1 MVFGISLFLKKQ
13 YWRYDM
19 KHLKFLKAF
28 LWVNMMVMV
37 LLIGGHLWL
46 SISHHN
52 LGNRQLNIHIFAI
65 LPVIFLGLSCVYFYQ
80 KLTVYIS
87 QEQLSKKGDRT
98 QFEES
103 QKLIHVLKSQR
114 HDFRN
119 QLQVIKVL
127 AQLNKT
133 PEIVQYI
140 QDCDIA
146 LEFTGAITSQIDN
159 PIISAMLL
167 IFSAQAKEKGIGF
180 NVDSDLDYSTFMV
193 PPAKITSILGN
204 IIQNAI
210 EALEKAEGPERAIQ
224 VTIWETAESY
234 YFLIWNN
241 GPVILR
247 NVWEKIFVPGFS
259 TKNSTGLGLSI
270 VKELISELDGKI
282 TVTSTQEFGTEFKIA
297 IPKANGPAK
306 HSSQ

>member
-1 MVFGISLFLKKQ
+1 
-13 YWRYDM
+13 M
-19 KHLKFLKAF
+19 KHLKCLKAF
-28 LWVNMMVMV
+28 LYADITAMLVLITV
-37 LLIGGHLWL
+37 LLLSLKYSYLENHQVFIHL
-46 SISHHN
+46 SVI
-52 LGNRQLNIHIFAI
+52 I
-65 LPVIFLGLSCVYFYQ
+65 LAIFLGLSSLYFYQ
-80 KLTVYIS
+80 RLMVFIS
-87 QEQLSKKGDRT
+87 QDQLLNKSDRT

-133 PEIVQYI
+133 AEIVQYI

-146 LEFTGAITSQIDN
+146 LDFTGAIAARIDN

-167 IFSAQAKEKGIGF
+167 IFSAQAKEKGISF
-180 NVDSDLDYSTFMV
+180 NVDSDLNFNEFSL
-193 PPAKITSILGN
+193 PPVRITSILGN

-210 EALEKAEGPERAIQ
+210 EALEKDERPERSIQ
-224 VTIWETAESY
+224 VTIWETEDSY

-241 GPVILR
+241 GPVILK
-247 NVWEKIFVPGFS
+247 NFWEKIFAAGFS

-270 VKELISELDGKI
+270 VKELVAELDGKI
-282 TVTSTQEFGTEFKIA
+282 TVTSTQEMGTEFKIA
-297 IPKANGPAK
+297 IPKQQGLGESHKTAN
-306 HSSQ
+306 

>member
-1 MVFGISLFLKKQ
+1 
-13 YWRYDM
+13 M

-28 LWVNMMVMV
+28 LYTDIVV
-37 LLIGGHLWL
+37 LLALIGGHLCL
-46 SISHHN
+46 SINENH
-52 LGNRQLNIHIFAI
+52 LNIRHLVFHGLAI
-65 LPVIFLGLSCVYFYQ
+65 VLVIFMGVSCLYFCRRLSVCIT
-80 KLTVYIS
+80 K
-87 QEQLSKKGDRT
+87 EQLLNKSDRT

-133 PEIVQYI
+133 SEIVQYI

-146 LEFTGAITSQIDN
+146 LDFTSAIASRIDN
-159 PIISAMLL
+159 PVISAMLL
-167 IFSAQAKEKGIGF
+167 IFSAQAKDKGISF
-180 NVDSDLDYSTFMV
+180 NVDSDLDFTSFTLSPV
-193 PPAKITSILGN
+193 KITSIVGN

-210 EALEKAEGPERAIQ
+210 EALEKDERPDRAVQ
-224 VTIWETAESY
+224 VTIWETEDSY

-241 GPVILR
+241 GPVIHK
-247 NVWEKIFVPGFS
+247 NAWEKIFAAGFS

-270 VKELISELDGKI
+270 VKELAAELDGKI

-297 IPKANGPAK
+297 FPKK
-306 HSSQ
+306 HK